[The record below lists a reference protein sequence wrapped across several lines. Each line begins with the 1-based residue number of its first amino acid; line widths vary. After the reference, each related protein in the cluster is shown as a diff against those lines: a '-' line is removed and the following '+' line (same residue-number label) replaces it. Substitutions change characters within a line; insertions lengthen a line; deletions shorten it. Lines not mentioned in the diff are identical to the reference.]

1 MVHYFVKKNT
11 YEGDMGRRAKSVDN
25 LPASTRRL
33 LEVVEDSGTTRTE
46 FAEKVGMAPSGLSSL
61 FLRGTEVSATLAK
74 AIELEFGISQQWLLE
89 GIGSKEAQ
97 RAGELTP
104 YQQLCLRL
112 VPRHDPAM
120 IWDCFESLQSY
131 PFKTINTVN
140 VDSAKDYERAALLV
154 WEVDDDE
161 QWWEEFQN
169 LQSRFVE
176 LRSQLR
182 NSFLDLAE
190 VSTIG
195 GYDQTLL
202 FRILLDGVMPTE
214 EDLQAEEF
222 IHATEQHLSSL
233 RQFGWLRQ
241 QYGRFWQLPLELK
254 KLYVRCHNQEKANEE
269 AEALDAHRQGR
280 LLVNVEGWLRLDDQ
294 QQIVKDYKRKEL
306 FQLRLKMAHLEGQKS
321 NRKLLEKIYQKLELL
336 HQQEKKLLAEW
347 RRGALSQ

>member
-1 MVHYFVKKNT
+1 M
-11 YEGDMGRRAKSVDN
+11 
-25 LPASTRRL
+25 L
-33 LEVVEDSGTTRTE
+33 
-46 FAEKVGMAPSGLSSL
+46 
-61 FLRGTEVSATLAK
+61 
-74 AIELEFGISQQWLLE
+74 
-89 GIGSKEAQ
+89 
-97 RAGELTP
+97 
-104 YQQLCLRL
+104 
-112 VPRHDPAM
+112 
-120 IWDCFESLQSY
+120 
-131 PFKTINTVN
+131 
-140 VDSAKDYERAALLV
+140 
-154 WEVDDDE
+154 
-161 QWWEEFQN
+161 WEEFQN

-214 EDLQAEEF
+214 EDLQAEKF
-222 IHATEQHLSSL
+222 IHATEQYLNSL

-254 KLYVRCHNQEKANEE
+254 KRFIRCHLFKKDNEE

-294 QQIVKDYKRKEL
+294 QQIVEDYRRKEL

-321 NRKLLEKIYQKLELL
+321 NRKLLEKINQKLELL

-347 RRGALSQ
+347 SGDGAA

>member
-1 MVHYFVKKNT
+1 
-11 YEGDMGRRAKSVDN
+11 MGRRAKSVDN

-33 LEVVEDSGTTRTE
+33 LEVVEDSGITRTE
-46 FAEKVGMAPSGLSSL
+46 FAEKVGITSSGLSSL

-97 RAGELTP
+97 RGGELTP

-140 VDSAKDYERAALLV
+140 VDSAKDYERAALLI

-161 QWWEEFQN
+161 QWWEEYQN
-169 LQSRFVE
+169 LQSRFIE
-176 LRSQLR
+176 LRNQLR

-190 VSTIG
+190 ISTIG

-202 FRILLDGVMPTE
+202 FRILLDGVMPSE
-214 EDLQAEEF
+214 EDLQAEKF
-222 IHATEQHLSSL
+222 IHATEQYLSNL

-241 QYGRFWQLPLELK
+241 QYGRFWKLPMELK
-254 KLYVRCHNQEKANEE
+254 RRFIICHLFKKDNEE
-269 AEALDAHRQGR
+269 AQALDAHRQGR
-280 LLVNVEGWLRLDDQ
+280 VLVNVEGWLRLDDQ
-294 QQIVKDYKRKEL
+294 QQIVEDYRRKEL
-306 FQLRLKMAHLEGQKS
+306 FQLRLKMANLEGQKS
-321 NRKLLEKIYQKLELL
+321 NRKLLEKINQKLELL

-347 RRGALSQ
+347 SKDGAA

>member
-1 MVHYFVKKNT
+1 
-11 YEGDMGRRAKSVDN
+11 MGRIAKPAEN
-25 LPASTRRL
+25 LPNATRRL
-33 LEVVEDSGTTRTE
+33 FDLIVSLGITRQE
-46 FAEKVGMAPSGLSSL
+46 FAQKVGMSTSGVNSL
-61 FLRGTEVSATLAK
+61 IHRPTEVSPMLAK
-74 AIELEFGISQQWLLE
+74 AVELEFGISQQWLLE

-97 RAGELTP
+97 RGGELTF

-140 VDSAKDYERAALLV
+140 VDSAKDYERAALLI

-161 QWWEEFQN
+161 QWWEKFQD
-169 LQSRFVE
+169 LQSRFIE

-190 VSTIG
+190 ISTIG

-202 FRILLDGVMPTE
+202 FRNLLDGVMPSE
-214 EDLQAEEF
+214 EDLQAEKF
-222 IHATEQHLSSL
+222 IHATEQYLSNL

-241 QYGRFWQLPLELK
+241 QYGRFWKLPMELK
-254 KLYVRCHNQEKANEE
+254 KIYVRCHNQNKNNEE

-280 LLVNVEGWLRLDDQ
+280 LLVNVEGWLRLDNQ
-294 QQIVKDYKRKEL
+294 QQIVEDFRRKEL
-306 FQLRLKMAHLEGQKS
+306 FELRLKMANLEGQKS
-321 NRKLLEKIYQKLELL
+321 NRKLLEKINQKLELL

-347 RRGALSQ
+347 SGDGTRSK